1 MLSKIFIAIKDAISA
16 LNAVEMQV
24 WAIVILVIGAALI
37 ALHAAEH
44 GSMIVGG
51 SLALLQHKNDPAK

>member
-1 MLSKIFIAIKDAISA
+1 MEKLKNLIGT
-16 LNAVEMQV
+16 LNDVSMQV
-24 WAIVILVIGAALI
+24 WAIVILLIGASLI

-51 SLALLQHKNDPAK
+51 SLALLQHKQQDQK